1 MKKNTI
7 KAVTL
12 TCLVLAMAVLT
23 WLMFA
28 AVFAQTP
35 SKMFGPWMALM
46 KVVVVILYAWLAWKF
61 LDLVERVLNWPKM
74 IKAEPKEFNMFN
86 GDLNAVEKPEW
97 ESDPRD

>member
-74 IKAEPKEFNMFN
+74 IKTEVIPIQRVPLSGERTK
-86 GDLNAVEKPEW
+86 W